1 MNCCRSSLR
10 LRKVIS
16 HTSNCTPRT
25 ASCSTRS
32 SYLLPFV
39 SLAPFIRKSTPR
51 ACATTM
57 IFAVGLTSRWLLM
70 LRRPF
75 DACATPSLK
84 WYTTLSCGLP
94 PPVAAYAAI
103 ATNSAE
109 PPTTTA
115 RLLAFMAPPANW
127 LVPRHAV
134 WPVNLRPYYCSMAG
148 ESPALLHYADK
159 ALLSPEGG
167 ALFSEEKK
175 QERIL
180 PGSLA
185 AYTAAAAC
193 LMS

>member
-16 HTSNCTPRT
+16 HTSNCTPRA

-32 SYLLPFV
+32 SYLLPFA

-115 RLLAFMAPPANW
+115 RLLAFMAPPVNL

-134 WPVNLRPYYCSMAG
+134 WPVNLRP
-148 ESPALLHYADK
+148 PALLHYADR
-159 ALLSPEGG
+159 ALLSREGG

-175 QERIL
+175 Q
-180 PGSLA
+180 
-185 AYTAAAAC
+185 
-193 LMS
+193 

>member
-16 HTSNCTPRT
+16 HTSNCTPRR

-103 ATNSAE
+103 AANSADT
-109 PPTTTA
+109 PTTTA
-115 RLLAFMAPPANW
+115 RLLAFMAPPVSG
-127 LVPRHAV
+127 LTTAV
-134 WPVNLRPYYCSMAG
+134 WPVNL
-148 ESPALLHYADK
+148 PALLHYADR
-159 ALLSPEGG
+159 ALLSREGG
-167 ALFSEEKK
+167 ALFRDEKK
-175 QERIL
+175 Q
-180 PGSLA
+180 
-185 AYTAAAAC
+185 
-193 LMS
+193 